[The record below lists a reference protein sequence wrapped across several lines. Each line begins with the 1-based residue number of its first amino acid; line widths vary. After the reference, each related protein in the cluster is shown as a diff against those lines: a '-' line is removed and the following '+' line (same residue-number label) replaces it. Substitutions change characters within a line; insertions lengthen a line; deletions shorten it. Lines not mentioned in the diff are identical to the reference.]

1 MCHKARYIKT
11 GELLNYMEGLSL
23 IAPAKINLYLE
34 IIGAR
39 DDGYHELAMVMQS
52 IDLADQI
59 DIAANGSENIRVQC
73 ENSEVPDDKT
83 NLAYRAAELMA
94 KQFPE
99 QFAKLGGVDIKIH
112 KHIPIAAGLAGGSTN
127 AAAVLVGIDLLWK
140 LGLTK
145 TEIEELGATLG
156 SDIPFCVAGGTA
168 IATGRGEQ
176 LSEILG
182 LDNIY
187 IVLGKHRSLSVSTP
201 WAYKTYRATYGDTY
215 PQDTHSLTARASS
228 VHSAPMIKAI
238 THKNAVEISEQLH
251 NDLEKVVLPEYPK
264 VLELRKAIAD
274 SGAVGT
280 MMSGS
285 GPSVFGICESKEHA
299 ESVKQKVRQLIPDE
313 DLELFTTQTTTQ
325 GIHLKSSI

>member
-1 MCHKARYIKT
+1 MYIKAS
-11 GELLNYMEGLSL
+11 ELINVMQGLSL

-59 DIAANGSENIRVQC
+59 DITANGIENIRVQC
-73 ENSEVPDDKT
+73 DNLEVPEDKT

-94 KQFPE
+94 QEFPQ

-112 KHIPIAAGLAGGSTN
+112 KRIPVAAGLAGGSTN

-145 TEIEELGATLG
+145 VEIEELGATLG
-156 SDIPFCVAGGTA
+156 SDIPFCVSGGTA
-168 IATGRGEQ
+168 IATGRGEK
-176 LSEILG
+176 LSQILG

-215 PQDTHSLTARASS
+215 PQDNQSLTARASS

-238 THKNAVEISEQLH
+238 VHKDAREISLSLH

-264 VLELRKAIAD
+264 VLELREAFAS
-274 SGAVGT
+274 SGALGA

-285 GPSVFGICESKEHA
+285 GPSVFAICESLEHA
-299 ESVKQKVRQLIPDE
+299 ENVKQQVRSSIPDE
-313 DLELFTTQTTTQ
+313 DLELFTTQTISQ
-325 GIHLKSSI
+325 GIHIL

>member
-1 MCHKARYIKT
+1 MQGY
-11 GELLNYMEGLSL
+11 SL

-59 DIAANGSENIRVQC
+59 DITPNGSETIRVQC
-73 ENSEVPDDKT
+73 DNLEVPLDKT
-83 NLAYRAAELMA
+83 NLAYRAAELMS
-94 KQFPE
+94 KEFPE
-99 QFAKLGGVDIKIH
+99 QFAFFRGVDIKIH
-112 KHIPIAAGLAGGSTN
+112 KRIPVAAGLAGGSTN

-145 TEIEELGATLG
+145 VEIEELGATLG
-156 SDIPFCVAGGTA
+156 SDVPFCVAGGTA

-176 LSEILG
+176 LAEILG

-187 IVLGKHRSLSVSTP
+187 IVLGKHRSLNVSTP
-201 WAYKTYRATYGDTY
+201 WAYKTYRATYSNTY
-215 PQDTHSLTARASS
+215 PQDNQSLTARASS

-238 THKNAVEISEQLH
+238 VHKDAREISQQLH

-264 VLELRKAIAD
+264 VLELREAFAS
-274 SGAVGT
+274 SGALGT

-285 GPSVFGICESKEHA
+285 GPSVFAICESREHA
-299 ESVKQKVRQLIPDE
+299 ENVKLQVRSEIPDE
-313 DLELFTTQTTTQ
+313 DLELFTTQTISQ